1 MLTTKP
7 QVIAA
12 ALRQQLA
19 DGELP
24 PDALSQSGLLA
35 QRFNVSPPVVRAAV
49 RSLTE
54 EGAVS
59 LTPSGYKIA
68 SNRSAICTTP
78 AVDRVQQ
85 HILENIASGQYKPGD
100 LVPTGAALAQRL
112 GVSTSTANNAL
123 SRLKDNGILHGGPG
137 KAGTRVAIPGRKR
150 PPTTAERVKQLAA
163 IVREQIA
170 DGTYPPGTLLPA
182 NRTLAATHRVP
193 EHVVFK
199 ATRIL
204 AAEGLVESLGSI
216 GKIVRDPKKAGERQ
230 LLSMSEQLIAGLRRD
245 ILKGTLNPGDPL
257 PSTPELARRYGM
269 SQTSASKTLPKLLSE
284 KIIERTRPGNTT
296 TTVPAAR
303 QTSPQGRFWITS
315 PDSWRRPPTSASPA
329 QWSSDSGAVRGGTLR
344 QPPTHA

>member
-1 MLTTKP
+1 MLTTKS

-12 ALRQQLA
+12 ALRQQLT

-24 PDALSQSGLLA
+24 PEALSQSGLLA
-35 QRFNVSPPVVRAAV
+35 RRFNVSPPVVRAAV
-49 RSLTE
+49 KILTE
-54 EGAVS
+54 DGVVAQ
-59 LTPSGYKIA
+59 TPSGYKIVP
-68 SNRSAICTTP
+68 NRSATCTTP

-85 HILENIASGQYKPGD
+85 HILENIATGQYKPGD

-112 GVSTSTANNAL
+112 GVSTSTAANAL
-123 SRLKDNGILHGGPG
+123 SRLKDIGVLHGGPG
-137 KAGTRVAIPGRKR
+137 KAGTRVAIPGQKR
-150 PPTTAERVKQLAA
+150 PPTTAERVKQLVA
-163 IVREQIA
+163 ILQKQIA

-182 NRTLAATHRVP
+182 NRTLTAAHRVP

-199 ATRIL
+199 AIKIL
-204 AAEGLVESLGSI
+204 VAEGLVESLGSI

-230 LLSMSEQLIAGLRRD
+230 LLSKPEQLIAALRRD
-245 ILKGTLNPGDPL
+245 ILNGTLNPGDPL

-284 KIIERTRPGNTT
+284 KIIQRARPGNTT
-296 TTVPAAR
+296 TTIPSAR

-315 PDSWRRPPTSASPA
+315 PDTWRQPPTSASA
-329 QWSSDSGAVRGGTLR
+329 TQESSDPGAARGGTLR